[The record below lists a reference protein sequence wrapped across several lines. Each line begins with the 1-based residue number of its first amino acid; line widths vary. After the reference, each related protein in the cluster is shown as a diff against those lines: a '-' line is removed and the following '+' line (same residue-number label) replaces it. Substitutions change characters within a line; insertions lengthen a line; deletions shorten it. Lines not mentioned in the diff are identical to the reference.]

1 MSQIIH
7 TYVDFFEQFVQTYF
21 LLENQV
27 YVYNHETYKRLNY
40 ENVLS
45 TFLESLKQY
54 YYKNKYF
61 YLTRDPMT
69 FNSFNTIMRQIMKK
83 NDITYTNKIKYT
95 SSKYQVE
102 YHIHKTQFDTSI
114 ASMQINN
121 CS

>member
-7 TYVDFFEQFVQTYF
+7 TYVDFFEQFVETYF

>member
-1 MSQIIH
+1 MRKFIIIGILSCFLVSCERNYIKNIQIEGISLGDSAL
-7 TYVDFFEQFVQTYF
+7 DFFD
-21 LLENQV
+21 ENQIKD
-27 YVYNHETYKRLNY
+27 NEWD
-40 ENVLS
+40 
-45 TFLESLKQY
+45 

-83 NDITYTNKIKYT
+83 NDIIYTNKIKYT

>member
-83 NDITYTNKIKYT
+83 NDIIYTNKIKYT

>member
-102 YHIHKTQFDTSI
+102 YHIHKTQFDTPI

>member
-7 TYVDFFEQFVQTYF
+7 TYVDFFEQFVETYF

-61 YLTRDPMT
+61 YLTREPLT
-69 FNSFNTIMRQIMKK
+69 FNRFNTILRQIMKK
-83 NDITYTNKIKYT
+83 NDIIYINKIKYT

-102 YHIHKTQFDTSI
+102 YHIHKNQFDTPI

>member
-7 TYVDFFEQFVQTYF
+7 TYVDFFEQFVETYF

-27 YVYNHETYKRLNY
+27 YVYNHETYKRLKY
-40 ENVLS
+40 ENVFS
-45 TFLESLKQY
+45 TFLESLKEY